1 MSSKYLETCD
11 PNFIPLVS
19 STSSSFTTRRALD
32 PTGRL
37 GSFYDAA
44 YDQMLPLPTLQ
55 CNKQSI
61 RSRSPASCS
70 AISVNSQDAR
80 NLLKWYNIH
89 DELRLSVALQLVER
103 VGIADMINHSHP
115 IDPYTRVISYEY
127 SGQTDCVPDDEFDWL
142 RRHKKP
148 MLDIRATHVTV
159 LVNWGVCA
167 VAILQLPPDPKTTLK
182 IDNALNKLC
191 GSLRDERIIL
201 SPDDEQLLRQ
211 IHHTEVFSNI
221 PVLNSIRSVVD
232 FDREISRVK
241 NDRNLQLPCNYH
253 LCSIESF
260 YYTSNGMGRVFMP
273 VQKDRL
279 DKIEDYLLFL
289 SSRMQKFTAPT
300 GQTHAHVKRYLNE
313 YYRKVSQKWSNIMN
327 NYKEEIRRLR
337 YLVTDMRRGRID
349 HRTMDEVLKDD
360 QHNKLIQNIND
371 LHDNLSII
379 REKEALIQGLVFK
392 GLQYRNANTYAI
404 QNDDNLEIVK
414 QKLLKDVG
422 IDRFILFDDNV
433 IKENKAKWDQL
444 VSNAMKERSEYRSQL
459 TIFVDFTYC
468 TYKLEKLSAVRRTKK
483 TVVDVTPS
491 TIRTSAERRRETASV
506 TTSTQTDDNPA
517 LATISMT
524 TLTQTIATAE
534 LVTTSTQTATIE
546 GSPRTTSVSTSP
558 LLNDDD
564 TINILLLG
572 ESGVGK
578 STFINAF
585 ANYLAFDTLQQA
597 QFKPLVLMSI
607 SFLTTV
613 GDDFEEKQV
622 TFDVQDDLNN
632 EDYSGPGQPVT
643 QHCKS
648 YIFTLIDSENRKRKL
663 RLIDTPGIGNVRG
676 VAQDD
681 INMQHILSYLNNLS
695 HLNGVCILMKP
706 TNAQLSIYSRSYFI
720 QLIDYLGESIRDRIM
735 FCFTNSRVTF
745 YTPGDTGPLVKQLLK
760 SLPVQG
766 VPFLKTNTFCFD
778 SESFRYLGAKQ
789 NGIVFDES
797 EEQDYQES
805 WHKSST
811 ESKRLLQ
818 YIGTKLSSPLLFDE
832 GRSIINAQLQITLLV
847 RPILET
853 IRNIHR
859 NIILS
864 NAGSQTTSI
873 ELQPKTIYN
882 SSAICLRCSRKPRQ
896 YGDFWII
903 GDPLHVFYSRCSSC
917 DCDPSDHYRIDYQL
931 NHALN
936 VNRRNHSNEE
946 MIEMVN
952 KLCQTSAEF
961 AHFLVS
967 ASDVSKNDLFGAGIE
982 RMIKDENDICMKK
995 SSSPHNRNLVKSL
1008 EQVKRRYEET
1018 MRMLSERQEHIDRP
1032 TVYRKID
1039 EVSQYPMIRSQV
1051 TAAKNWHKLMMKHYE
1066 QEVPL

>member
-44 YDQMLPLPTLQ
+44 YDQMLYQQTLR

-61 RSRSPASCS
+61 RSPSPAFCS
-70 AISVNSQDAR
+70 LTSLNLNSQDAR
-80 NLLKWYNIH
+80 NLLKWYNMH
-89 DELRLSVALQLVER
+89 DELRLSVALQLVQR

-115 IDPYTRVISYEY
+115 IDQYTRVISYDCY
-127 SGQTDCVPDDEFDWL
+127 SQTDCVPDDEFDWL

-159 LVNWGVCA
+159 LVNWGVCV
-167 VAILQLPPDPKTTLK
+167 VAFLQLPPDPKSTFS
-182 IDNALNKLC
+182 IDNVLKKLC
-191 GSLRDERIIL
+191 TSLKDDRTIL
-201 SPDDEQLLRQ
+201 SHDDRYFLRQ

-232 FDREISRVK
+232 FDHEISRVK
-241 NDRNLQLPCNYH
+241 NDRNLHQPCNYH
-253 LCSIESF
+253 LCSIETLCD
-260 YYTSNGMGRVFMP
+260 TSNGMGRVFVP
-273 VQKDRL
+273 LQQDRI
-279 DKIEDYLLFL
+279 DKIEDYLLLL
-289 SSRMQKFTAPT
+289 SSRMHWLTAPT
-300 GQTHAHVKRYLNE
+300 SQTHPHVKRYLNE
-313 YYRKVSQKWSNIMN
+313 YYRKVSEKWSDLKNSH
-327 NYKEEIRRLR
+327 KQEIRRLR
-337 YLVTDMRRGRID
+337 YLVTDVRRGRID
-349 HRTMDEVLKDD
+349 HRSIDEVLKND
-360 QHNKLIQNIND
+360 QHKKLMQDIND
-371 LHDNLSII
+371 LHENLSII
-379 REKEALIQGLVFK
+379 REKETLIQGLVSK
-392 GLQYRNANTYAI
+392 GLGYRNANTYDI
-404 QNDDNLEIVK
+404 RNGDDLENVK
-414 QKLLKDVG
+414 QKLLKDVDVG
-422 IDRFILFDDNV
+422 RFILFDDNLV
-433 IKENKAKWDQL
+433 GGQRAKWDEL
-444 VSNAMKERSEYRSQL
+444 VCNATKERSEYRSQH
-459 TIFVDFTYC
+459 IICVDFTYC

-491 TIRTSAERRRETASV
+491 TIRTSVERRRETAS
-506 TTSTQTDDNPA
+506 
-517 LATISMT
+517 
-524 TLTQTIATAE
+524 
-534 LVTTSTQTATIE
+534 VTTSTQTATIE

-663 RLIDTPGIGNVRG
+663 RLIDTPGIGDVRG

-760 SLPVQG
+760 SLPVQD
-766 VPFLKTNTFCFD
+766 VPFLKKT
-778 SESFRYLGAKQ
+778 
-789 NGIVFDES
+789 
-797 EEQDYQES
+797 
-805 WHKSST
+805 
-811 ESKRLLQ
+811 
-818 YIGTKLSSPLLFDE
+818 LFV
-832 GRSIINAQLQITLLV
+832 LTV
-847 RPILET
+847 
-853 IRNIHR
+853 
-859 NIILS
+859 
-864 NAGSQTTSI
+864 
-873 ELQPKTIYN
+873 
-882 SSAICLRCSRKPRQ
+882 
-896 YGDFWII
+896 
-903 GDPLHVFYSRCSSC
+903 
-917 DCDPSDHYRIDYQL
+917 
-931 NHALN
+931 
-936 VNRRNHSNEE
+936 NHSV
-946 MIEMVN
+946 I
-952 KLCQTSAEF
+952 
-961 AHFLVS
+961 
-967 ASDVSKNDLFGAGIE
+967 
-982 RMIKDENDICMKK
+982 
-995 SSSPHNRNLVKSL
+995 
-1008 EQVKRRYEET
+1008 
-1018 MRMLSERQEHIDRP
+1018 
-1032 TVYRKID
+1032 
-1039 EVSQYPMIRSQV
+1039 
-1051 TAAKNWHKLMMKHYE
+1051 
-1066 QEVPL
+1066 